1 MQKEINRSDYLNK
14 IVNHAEI
21 KQLIID
27 NKLSINDIEKNFSIL
42 LSYVVHKNKCAGCTG
57 LKDCQQVNNGYMPV
71 VDYNGV
77 NFDVEYL
84 PCNYRQVILDQKNID
99 RNLTCYSCNFD
110 NFNFNDIYINEKRKE
125 VLAKIKACINNY
137 KNNLPT
143 KGLFLHGQYGCGK
156 SYLLA
161 YLAKNL
167 ANANHQVLFAYYP
180 DLVRKIKSSIGNG
193 NLEEIIETIKDVE
206 VLVLDDFGGEM
217 LTGFIRDEVLGVILQ
232 DRMSNNRLTF
242 MSSNL
247 TPKLLF
253 EHLKESTKDI
263 DSLRASRI
271 YERIRTLMEFVEL
284 NDQNYRF

>member
-1 MQKEINRSDYLNK
+1 MQNEMNRSDYLKK
-14 IVNHAEI
+14 ITNNMEI
-21 KQLIID
+21 KQLIFD
-27 NKLSINDIEKNFSIL
+27 NKLSINDIEKNFSVL
-42 LSYVVHKNKCAGCTG
+42 LSYVVHKNKCVGCMG
-57 LKDCQQVNNGYMPV
+57 LKDCQQVNNGYTPV

-137 KNNLPT
+137 KNDLPT

>member
-1 MQKEINRSDYLNK
+1 MNRSDYLKK
-14 IVNHAEI
+14 IVEDKDIQQCMTKH
-21 KQLIID
+21 QL
-27 NKLSINDIEKNFSIL
+27 NVNEVEKSFSIL
-42 LSYVVHKNKCAGCTG
+42 LSYIVHKNKCLKCKG
-57 LKDCQQVNNGYMPV
+57 LMDCQQANIGYMPV
-71 VDYNGV
+71 VDFNGV

-84 PCNYRQVILDQKNID
+84 PCKYKEIVLEQENMN
-99 RNLTCYSCNFD
+99 RNLICYSCNFD

-125 VLAKIKACINNY
+125 VLAKIKGCINDYRNH
-137 KNNLPT
+137 LPT

-156 SYLLA
+156 TYLLA

-167 ANANHQVLFAYYP
+167 AQHHHQVLFTYYP

-193 NLEEIIETIKDVE
+193 TLEEMIDMMKDAE

-217 LTGFIRDEVLGVILQ
+217 LTGFIRDEVLGVVLQ

-247 TPKLLF
+247 TPPLLF

-263 DSLRASRI
+263 DALRASRI

>member
-1 MQKEINRSDYLNK
+1 MQKEMNRSDCLKK
-14 IVNHAEI
+14 IANNTEI
-21 KQLIID
+21 KQLIAD
-27 NKLSINDIEKNFSIL
+27 NKLGSTDIEKNFSVL
-42 LSYVVHKNKCAGCTG
+42 LSYVVHKNKCVGCKG
-57 LKDCQQVNNGYMPV
+57 LNDCQQVNNGYMPV

-84 PCNYRQVILDQKNID
+84 PCNYKQTVIDQKNID

-125 VLAKIKACINNY
+125 VLAKIKTCINNY

-193 NLEEIIETIKDVE
+193 TLEEIIETIKDVE